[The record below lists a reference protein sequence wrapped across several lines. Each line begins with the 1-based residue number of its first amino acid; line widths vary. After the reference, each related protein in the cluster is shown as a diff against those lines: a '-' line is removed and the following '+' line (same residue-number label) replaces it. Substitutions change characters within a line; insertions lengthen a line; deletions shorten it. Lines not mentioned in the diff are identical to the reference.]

1 MRNFSYIKSITSI
14 FLFLLL
20 SLNVIAQKR
29 IYIPDSLKNINL
41 NDSSSRWSW
50 YRSAQTEDLVF
61 FWEKGFGDDWRNPPK
76 LEGQNMG
83 FDLDNLKERVQFF
96 YRYFQDSLKFSLP
109 GSKCDRYKMMVMI
122 NYSLD
127 GTAYGGTY
135 DNFIG
140 ALWVSPNRLQD
151 SRQNTL
157 AHELGHSF
165 QLQIPADSVGDAW
178 GGSGF
183 FEMTS
188 QWMLWHVNP
197 NWVSDESYHLEAFKK
212 LTHKAYLS
220 IDNIYHSPYVLEYWS
235 EKHGLPFIAELY
247 RHGRKDEDPV
257 ITYQRLTG
265 ISQRTFN
272 DEMMDCYRRLLNFDF
287 KHAYRETRPYAC
299 TFSTRLDSVAKDRW
313 VIPKD
318 LAPEPYGFN
327 AIKLTKPSHGKKPK
341 VKVKRLTP
349 NNGCKLKYMLVP
361 QADCWYLLVM
371 NAPKIHQQLPRPDT
385 NNTAVKSAIP
395 TIEYEVKLK
404 NARIM
409 Q

>member
-1 MRNFSYIKSITSI
+1 MRNFSYIKCITSI

-20 SLNVIAQKR
+20 SQNVIAQKR

-76 LEGQNMG
+76 LEGQTMG

-220 IDNIYHSPYVLEYWS
+220 IDNIYH
-235 EKHGLPFIAELY
+235 
-247 RHGRKDEDPV
+247 
-257 ITYQRLTG
+257 
-265 ISQRTFN
+265 
-272 DEMMDCYRRLLNFDF
+272 
-287 KHAYRETRPYAC
+287 
-299 TFSTRLDSVAKDRW
+299 
-313 VIPKD
+313 
-318 LAPEPYGFN
+318 
-327 AIKLTKPSHGKKPK
+327 
-341 VKVKRLTP
+341 
-349 NNGCKLKYMLVP
+349 
-361 QADCWYLLVM
+361 
-371 NAPKIHQQLPRPDT
+371 
-385 NNTAVKSAIP
+385 
-395 TIEYEVKLK
+395 
-404 NARIM
+404 
-409 Q
+409 

>member
-1 MRNFSYIKSITSI
+1 MRKFSYIKCVTSI

-178 GGSGF
+178 EGSGF

-327 AIKLTKPSHGKKPK
+327 AIKLTKPSHGKEPK

-349 NNGCKLKYMLVP
+349 NNGCKLKYMLVS

-371 NAPKIHQQLPRPDT
+371 NAPKIHQQLPHPDT
-385 NNTAVKSAIP
+385 NNTAAKPAIP